1 MTETDLATLALAR
14 GIGDSYLDFRGQPR
28 EVSLRTRVAI
38 LAAMGIDV
46 DDADAVATALAAPSG
61 APGARRAAASR
72 CHEPGFLA
80 EGARPWGL
88 CAQLYTLRSATNWG
102 VGDFADLAR
111 LARAAAAR
119 GADFLGLNPLHA
131 LFAADP
137 SQCSPYSPSTRHC
150 LNVLY
155 IAIDA
160 VPDLA
165 DCAEARAT
173 IAGPAFQQE
182 LARLRALDL
191 VDYPG
196 VSRCKL
202 PVLRQLYGRFRRA
215 ELEAGTARA
224 EAFRAYLAERAD
236 TVGRHALFEALDAH
250 LRATEGA
257 SGGWPAWPGRFHDPD
272 SAAVAD
278 FARESVQEVEFH
290 AWLQWIAES
299 QLAGA
304 QRIAREA
311 GMRIG
316 LYGDYAVGSNPG
328 GSETWSNR
336 AAYCEGASIGAP
348 PDALALKGQDWGLAP
363 PDPWFMAQD
372 DCCRFQQMMRDN
384 MRHFGALRLDHVMA
398 LYRLWWVP
406 RGLPASEGGYVHY
419 PVERM
424 FEAVAAE
431 SRRNAC
437 LVIGEDLGTV
447 PAEVGQA
454 MTDSGVYGYTVLY
467 FERTADG
474 GFRPPDDW
482 RPDAL
487 ASVTTH
493 DLPSLRAWWE
503 GSDIELRAEL
513 GMYPEGQD
521 LGQLFAERERDRQ
534 RLVDAM
540 ATAGVRPRWPVERF
554 EPDFAAAVH
563 AFLASTASALVAVQA
578 EDLLG
583 MVDPVNVPGTS
594 SEYANWRRKLS
605 VDVEDLLEAG
615 AAQPV
620 LERLGRLRPR

>member
-1 MTETDLATLALAR
+1 MTDTDLVALAHAR
-14 GIGDSYLDFRGQPR
+14 GLGECYLDFRGEPR
-28 EVSLRTRVAI
+28 EVSLRTRAAI
-38 LAAMGIDV
+38 LSAMGIDV
-46 DDADAVATALAAPSG
+46 EDDGAVAAALLAS
-61 APGARRAAASR
+61 PGTPAGDVPAWSR
-72 CHEPGFLA
+72 CHEPAFLA
-80 EGARPWGL
+80 AGARPWGL
-88 CAQLYTLRSATNWG
+88 CIQLYTLRSPSNWG
-102 VGDFADLAR
+102 IGDFGDLAR
-111 LARAAAAR
+111 LARAAAAQ

-137 SQCSPYSPSTRHC
+137 GQCSPYSPSTRHC

-165 DCAEARAT
+165 ECPEAQAL
-173 IAGPAFQQE
+173 IAAPAFQQE
-182 LARLRALDL
+182 LARLRSLDL

-196 VSRCKL
+196 VARCKL
-202 PVLRQLYGRFRRA
+202 PILRRLHQRFRVD
-215 ELEAGTARA
+215 EAATGTARA
-224 EAFRAYLAERAD
+224 RAFREFLAERAA
-236 TVGRHALFEALDAH
+236 TVGRHALFEALDAEM
-250 LRATEGA
+250 RAAHGA
-257 SGGWPAWPGRFHDPD
+257 LGGWPSWPERYQDPD
-272 SAAVAD
+272 SAAVAEFERD
-278 FARESVQEVEFH
+278 AAEDVEFH

-304 QRIAREA
+304 QRVAREA

-363 PDPWFMAQD
+363 PDPWVMSRD
-372 DCCRFQQMMRDN
+372 GCRGFARMMQDN
-384 MRHFGALRLDHVMA
+384 MGHFGALRLDHVMS

-419 PVERM
+419 PVRQM
-424 FEAVAAE
+424 FAALAAE
-431 SRRNAC
+431 SRRSGC

-447 PAEVGQA
+447 PAEVGEA
-454 MTDSGVYGYTVLY
+454 MAGSGVYGYTVLY
-467 FERTADG
+467 FERDAGD
-474 GFRPPDDW
+474 GFRAPAEW
-482 RPDAL
+482 RIDAL
-487 ASVTTH
+487 ASITTH

-503 GSDIELRAEL
+503 GSDIELRAQL
-513 GMYPEGQD
+513 GMYPEGMD
-521 LGQLFAERERDRQ
+521 LGTLLAARETDRR

-540 ATAGVRPRWPVERF
+540 AAAGVRPPWPVDRF

-583 MVDPVNVPGTS
+583 MTDPVNVPGTS
-594 SEYANWRRKLS
+594 GEYANWQRKLS
-605 VDVEDLLEAG
+605 AEVGALLEAPS
-615 AAQPV
+615 ARPV
-620 LERLGRLRPR
+620 LEALRRLRPR